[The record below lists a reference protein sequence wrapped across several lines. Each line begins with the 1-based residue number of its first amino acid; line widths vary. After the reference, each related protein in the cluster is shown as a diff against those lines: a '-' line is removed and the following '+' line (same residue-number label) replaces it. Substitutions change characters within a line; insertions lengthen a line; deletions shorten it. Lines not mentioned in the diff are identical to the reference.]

1 VAPVKI
7 NLIERPSV
15 LSAVCAPVFGA
26 RALGLLATDAPQ
38 LPQVHQVKAALPVQ
52 TKAWTDGGYGISGS
66 AVKDVSAVDKTK
78 RDVRGVPPR
87 GRPV

>member
-1 VAPVKI
+1 MRI
-7 NLIERPSV
+7 NLITRPSA
-15 LSAVCAPVFGA
+15 LPAVCAPVSGA
-26 RALGLLATDAPQ
+26 WALGLMAPGFPQ
-38 LPQVHQVKAALPVQ
+38 LPQVHQVQAAQPAQ
-52 TKAWTDGGYGISGS
+52 TEAWIDGDYGISGF